1 MKVLIITDSP
11 KWSAWI
17 TCKNIENHI
26 SSEFEVSIEARRQ
39 LTYHPGDE
47 EYDVVYVH
55 CNFSVEAANIRT
67 YRMLNRDSRIIAG
80 VRGWLGFKRT
90 KDILHLYDA
99 VNADNLRLLEAVK
112 GYSGNVFLC
121 HAGVDTELFKPFT
134 VDRPEEFRIGWA
146 GNEGQWVKNV
156 DILPK
161 LGHPYVIAGKRR
173 RTRIKHKDMPA
184 FYNSLDVYVHL
195 SSMGVLV
202 GEDAEGC
209 PLPVLEAAACGR
221 AILATETSG
230 AAREILC
237 DGQIVK
243 GEIRRGAGLVEM
255 KRKLNEFKANP
266 ELRAEL
272 GFKNRSTAVEK
283 WDWSIKVK
291 QYEKFFREG
300 EGGVK

>member
-1 MKVLIITDSP
+1 MKVLIITDSN
-11 KWSAWI
+11 KWASWI
-17 TCKNIENHI
+17 TCSNIKKYI
-26 SSEFEVSIEARRQ
+26 SSEFKVSVEARRQ
-39 LTYHPGDE
+39 LTYHYGDE

-55 CNFSVEAANIRT
+55 CNFSVESANIQV

-90 KDILHLYDA
+90 KDFLHLYDA

-112 GYSGNVFLC
+112 QHSKNVFLC
-121 HAGVDTELFKPFT
+121 HAGVDTELFKPFD

-173 RTRIKHKDMPA
+173 RNRIKHKNMPA
-184 FYNSLDVYVHL
+184 FYNSLDVYVQL

-209 PLPVLEAAACGR
+209 PLPVLEAGACGIP
-221 AILATETSG
+221 ILATETSG
-230 AAREILC
+230 AVREFLC
-237 DGQIVK
+237 DYQIIK
-243 GEIRRGAGLVEM
+243 GDIRRGKGLAEI
-255 KRKLNEFKANP
+255 KEKLNEFKASP
-266 ELRAEL
+266 HLRAEL
-272 GFKNRSTAVEK
+272 GFKNRRIAVNE
-283 WDWSIKVK
+283 WSWGVKVK
-291 QYEKFFREG
+291 QYETFFRD
-300 EGGVK
+300 GGK

>member
-1 MKVLIITDSP
+1 MRVLIITDSP

-26 SSEFEVSIEARRQ
+26 APEFEVDVEARGQ

-55 CNFSVEAANIRT
+55 CNFSVEEENIRE
-67 YRMLNRDSRIIAG
+67 YRKLNRDSRVIAG

-90 KDILHLYDA
+90 KHLLHLYDA

-112 GYSGNVFLC
+112 GYQGSVFLC
-121 HAGVDTELFKPFT
+121 HAGVDTELFKPLS
-134 VDRPEEFRIGWA
+134 VDRPAEFRIGWA
-146 GNEGQWVKNV
+146 GNEGQCVKNV

-161 LGHPYVIAGKRR
+161 LGHPYVIAGKRK
-173 RTRIKHKDMPA
+173 RTRIKHENMPT
-184 FYNSLDVYVHL
+184 FYNGLDVYVHL

-209 PLPVLEAAACGR
+209 PLPVLEAGACGIP
-221 AILATETSG
+221 ILATETSG
-230 AAREILC
+230 AAREFLC
-237 DGQIVK
+237 DWQIIK
-243 GEIRRGAGLVEM
+243 GDIRRGEGLAEM
-255 KRKLNEFKANP
+255 RRKLNEFKANP
-266 ELRAEL
+266 ILREEL
-272 GFKNRSTAVEK
+272 GFKNRQVAVDTWGWEH
-283 WDWSIKVK
+283 KVK
-291 QYEKFFREG
+291 QYEKFFL

>member
-1 MKVLIITDSP
+1 MKILILTDSP
-11 KWSAWI
+11 RWSSWI
-17 TCKNIENHI
+17 TCKNIEAHI
-26 SSEFEVSIEARRQ
+26 ASEFDVDVEARGQ
-39 LTYHPGDE
+39 LIYHPGDE

-55 CNFSVEAANIRT
+55 CNFSVESANIQV

-90 KDILHLYDA
+90 KDFLHLYDA

-112 GYSGNVFLC
+112 QHSKDVFLC
-121 HAGVDTELFKPFT
+121 HAGVDTELFKPFD

-173 RTRIKHKDMPA
+173 RNRIKHKDMPA

-230 AAREILC
+230 AARELLC
-237 DGQIVK
+237 DCQIVK
-243 GEIRRGAGLVEM
+243 GDIRRGAGLAM
-255 KRKLNEFKANP
+255 MRKKLNEFRANP

-272 GFKNRSTAVEK
+272 GFKNRAIAVNE
-283 WDWSIKVK
+283 WDWSVKVH
-291 QYEKFFREG
+291 QYETFFRD
-300 EGGVK
+300 GGK